1 MMKNLKPTLLL
12 AGIICL
18 ACSVALPAR
27 AQFFG
32 GLYGSQSF
40 GQAVTSVYNAGTNV
54 VNPTTLIPLNTSGTN
69 FVLPLATN
77 STVTAVALN
86 NAHSIVLQ
94 VQAAGYT
101 NGPLVSVPFVRSLDG
116 VNWDTTPFCNLTVT
130 PSGAGVTALAST
142 NIDLGAYG
150 YVCPF
155 GFTNAATI
163 TNLAIRYA
171 IKPGF

>member
-1 MMKNLKPTLLL
+1 MMKNFKPTLLL

-18 ACSVALPAR
+18 ACSVVLPAR
-27 AQFFG
+27 GQFFG
-32 GLYGSQSF
+32 GLYGSQNF
-40 GQAVTSVYNAGTNV
+40 GQAVTSIYNAGTNV
-54 VNPTTLIPLNTSGTN
+54 VTGTTLIPTVSTN

-77 STVTAVALN
+77 STVTAVYLN
-86 NAHSIVLQ
+86 NAHSIALQ
-94 VQAAGYT
+94 VQASGYT

-130 PSGAGVTALAST
+130 PSAAGVTGTAST

-171 IKPGF
+171 VKPGF